1 MTINAYDE
9 LIEKLNE
16 IGKSLDDIKVISIRF
31 NKYNREKHYEF
42 EYIKKIDNV
51 NDLKEIQYYDGYGIQ
66 ELYGYV
72 VFNDNTWLEREEYDG
87 SEWWEYRSIYKILE
101 IIGSGKK

>member
-1 MTINAYDE
+1 MNINAYDE
-9 LIEKLNE
+9 LIEVLNE

-31 NKYNREKHYEF
+31 DNYNREKNYEL
-42 EYIKKIDNV
+42 EYIKIDNV

-101 IIGSGKK
+101 IIEREKK

>member
-1 MTINAYDE
+1 MNINAYDE

-16 IGKSLDDIKVISIRF
+16 IGKSLDDIKLISIRF
-31 NKYNREKHYEF
+31 HNY
-42 EYIKKIDNV
+42 KIDNV
-51 NDLKEIQYYDGYGIQ
+51 NYLKEIQYYDGFGIQ

-72 VFNDNTWLEREEYDG
+72 VFNDNTWLEREAYDG

-101 IIGSGKK
+101 IIWSEKK

>member
-16 IGKSLDDIKVISIRF
+16 IGKSLDDIKAISIRLNNF
-31 NKYNREKHYEF
+31 NREKNYEL
-42 EYIKKIDNV
+42 EYIKIDDV
-51 NDLKEIQYYDGYGIQ
+51 NDLKEIQYYDGFGIQ
-66 ELYGYV
+66 ELFGYV
-72 VFNDNTWLEREEYDG
+72 VFNDNTWLEREAYEG

-101 IIGSGKK
+101 KIGEEMK